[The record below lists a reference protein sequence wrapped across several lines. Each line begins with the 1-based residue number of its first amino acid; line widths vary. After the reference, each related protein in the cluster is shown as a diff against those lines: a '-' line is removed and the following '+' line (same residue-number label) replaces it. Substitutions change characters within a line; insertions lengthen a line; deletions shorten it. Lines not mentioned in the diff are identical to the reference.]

1 MNGII
6 FVTQVDS
13 FSEFAGQITHLEGS
27 EVMVQMS
34 QEL

>member
-6 FVTQVDS
+6 FVTRIDS
-13 FSEFAGQITHLEGS
+13 FSEFAGQIVHLERS
-27 EVMVQMS
+27 EAMVQMS